1 MSRQRLGDKPL
12 SNAEKQ
18 RRYRAKQKAEVE
30 RLQAAAQKP
39 LLNTT
44 FDSASLRETIKEELK
59 TSWEP
64 ELKQARIEAER
75 KKGREIAK
83 KTDQNHEQGKII
95 GICEAAAFFT
105 GKERPDIARSLLSHF
120 MIDREKAAAALEADK
135 RTKSLTLETLDKAKT
150 WGKPPRIIK

>member
-39 LLNTT
+39 LLNTA

-64 ELKQARIEAER
+64 ELKQARLEAER
-75 KKGREIAK
+75 KKGRELARK
-83 KTDQNHEQGKII
+83 ADQTHEQGRVI
-95 GICEAAAFFT
+95 GLCEAAAFFI
-105 GKERPDIARSLLSHF
+105 GKERADIAKSLLSHF

-135 RTKSLTLETLDKAKT
+135 RTKSLTLETLDKSGAWK
-150 WGKPPRIIK
+150 KPPSSIK

>member
-18 RRYRAKQKAEVE
+18 RRYRAKRHAELETLKAVQIPAD
-30 RLQAAAQKP
+30 RAA
-39 LLNTT
+39 
-44 FDSASLRETIKEELK
+44 LRETIKEELK

-64 ELKQARIEAER
+64 ELKQVRLEAER
-75 KKGREIAK
+75 KKGRELARK
-83 KTDQNHEQGKII
+83 ADQSHEQGKVI
-95 GICEAAAFFT
+95 GICEAATFFI
-105 GKERPDIARSLLSHF
+105 GKERADIAKSLLSHF
-120 MIDREKAAAALEADK
+120 MIDRDKAAAALQADK